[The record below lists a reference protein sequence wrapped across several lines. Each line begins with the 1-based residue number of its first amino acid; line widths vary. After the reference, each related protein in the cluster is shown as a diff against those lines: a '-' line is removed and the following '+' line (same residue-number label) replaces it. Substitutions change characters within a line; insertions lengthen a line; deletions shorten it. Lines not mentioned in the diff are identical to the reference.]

1 MNARGKPE
9 PVTEPLRF
17 DGNVRYDE
25 VTHGTLVVTQPN
37 GSTQVFE
44 NARVEILPSAC
55 LRVHRNRWFAPDSQP
70 FEITFNPRQWS
81 TFGSM
86 GVTP

>member
-1 MNARGKPE
+1 MSMRD
-9 PVTEPLRF
+9 PVTEPLRIS
-17 DGNVRYDE
+17 GNVAYDMI
-25 VTHGTLVVTQPN
+25 THETLVITQPN
-37 GSTQVFE
+37 GSAQVFS
-44 NARVEILPSAC
+44 NARVEILPGAC
-55 LRVHRNRWFAPDSQP
+55 LRVHRSRWFAPDSQP